1 MKVSFGVK
9 FGALLLLANM
19 TLVSVILVFFYDN
32 RMSNMKSDLSAR
44 FGDVARTSAFVLKE
58 EDRVLIETF
67 RNRIYDLLPKGY
79 ENTVDGLSP
88 KLVSPQDRQVSLGP
102 LLDSEL
108 SSAIESDF
116 EFQYIVQLLRRMQA
130 GSKKQA
136 DKLSFLEAEQ
146 LDQFGASRVSAA
158 QLMVLVPGVDAN
170 TALMVLADSNY
181 KSGNPTSLGTLY
193 SSNAFQAAPFGG
205 RLSVSDDWYEGVQGK
220 EMSALVPILNND
232 GAVIAALCLDWRV
245 DDFSRR
251 IDEQKQVSLLIFSIA
266 IVVALL
272 LSFLLTSWVS
282 IPLSKLRL
290 GAEQLSKRD
299 FKHEVS
305 INSQDE
311 FGLLAAT
318 FNKVS
323 SELDEFTRNMD
334 GIVEAKTVQLTKAK
348 EELVAV
354 NSILN
359 QENVHLGAEVSNLI
373 ALRERALPYLDTAE
387 QRAALKDYH
396 IELHYLPSQ
405 ALCGDLWQTQVDE
418 RGANITLGQ
427 VSGYGLE
434 TAMMAMQV
442 QSLLKEISASGS
454 HSLASI
460 NHYLFDQNESI
471 NLNLLCKVMSVQ
483 IENNTLSVV
492 GSGES
497 PIKFGN
503 EPSRLIDVPTMLP
516 LGVKSSVDVDPVCLS
531 LEQGEGIFL
540 FSAGF
545 KLALAKLH
553 DIDADTLEPS
563 NIIKLSE
570 ILDNNGVT
578 LLEKIKSQDWFD
590 DFQQDISFI
599 LIRYQG
605 NE

>member
-1 MKVSFGVK
+1 
-9 FGALLLLANM
+9 
-19 TLVSVILVFFYDN
+19 
-32 RMSNMKSDLSAR
+32 
-44 FGDVARTSAFVLKE
+44 
-58 EDRVLIETF
+58 
-67 RNRIYDLLPKGY
+67 
-79 ENTVDGLSP
+79 
-88 KLVSPQDRQVSLGP
+88 
-102 LLDSEL
+102 
-108 SSAIESDF
+108 
-116 EFQYIVQLLRRMQA
+116 
-130 GSKKQA
+130 
-136 DKLSFLEAEQ
+136 
-146 LDQFGASRVSAA
+146 
-158 QLMVLVPGVDAN
+158 
-170 TALMVLADSNY
+170 MVLADSNY

-205 RLSVSDDWYEGVQGK
+205 RLSVSDDWYEGVEGK

-245 DDFSRR
+245 DDFGRR

-387 QRAALKDYH
+387 QRAALKDYQ

-405 ALCGDLWQTQVDE
+405 ALCGDLWQAQVDE

-442 QSLLKEISASGS
+442 QSLLKEVSASGS
-454 HSLASI
+454 DPLASI
-460 NHYLFDQNESI
+460 NHYLYDQNESI

-540 FSAGF
+540 FSTGF

-605 NE
+605 SV